1 MVIDG
6 GQYCY
11 LESIYYQ
18 MKWRQNRHLRS
29 IKGNIEIDLTD
40 KTKIRRK
47 KYFHYCI
54 VKSDIKCFAKPI
66 FGVP

>member
-11 LESIYYQ
+11 LGSIYYQ
-18 MKWRQNRHLRS
+18 LKWRQNRHLRS

-40 KTKIRRK
+40 ETKIGRGQNI
-47 KYFHYCI
+47 FI
-54 VKSDIKCFAKPI
+54 IVVKSDIKSVAKPI
-66 FGVP
+66 L

>member
-1 MVIDG
+1 
-6 GQYCY
+6 
-11 LESIYYQ
+11 

-40 KTKIRRK
+40 KTKIGRK

-54 VKSDIKCFAKPI
+54 VKSDIKCVAKPI